1 MYLWMENIYTN
12 KMERMGKNYKIE
24 ERRREI
30 KQKTKKMRREGY
42 VKNHAV

>member
-1 MYLWMENIYTN
+1 
-12 KMERMGKNYKIE
+12 MGKNYKIE

-30 KQKTKKMRREGY
+30 KKKKKKMRREGY

>member
-12 KMERMGKNYKIE
+12 KMKRGGKNYKIE

-30 KQKTKKMRREGY
+30 IIKKKLRREGY